1 MPLIWIDFLVIAWFF
16 CVREWV
22 RELLLFSVLRQ
33 AVFLETGVAE
43 AHIIKKEFSALM
55 PDELRQFSAFI
66 NKAIL

>member
-1 MPLIWIDFLVIAWFF
+1 MDIVVLAWFF
-16 CVREWV
+16 CVKEWV
-22 RELLLFSVLRQ
+22 KELLLFSVLRQ
-33 AVFLETGVAE
+33 AVFLETGVTE